1 MKNIK
6 IVSTYIIKSGLV
18 KMLEKLIEK
27 INNGENLFYIEIES
41 NIEGILTATFEVQ
54 EIEDLIQYNTSGK
67 ISKSIEPSPKKLLE
81 NKIKPNT

>member
-6 IVSTYIIKSGLV
+6 IESNYIIKSDLV

-27 INNGENLFYIEIES
+27 INNGENLFYIEIVS

-54 EIEDLIQYNTSGK
+54 EIEDLRQYNTSGK
-67 ISKSIEPSPKKLLE
+67 ISKSIEPTP
-81 NKIKPNT
+81 